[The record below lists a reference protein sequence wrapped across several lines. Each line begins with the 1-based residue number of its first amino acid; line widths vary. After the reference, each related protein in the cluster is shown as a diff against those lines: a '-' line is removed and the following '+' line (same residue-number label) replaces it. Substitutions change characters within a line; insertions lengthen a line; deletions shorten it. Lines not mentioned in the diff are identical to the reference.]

1 MSIYLKL
8 IFPFGIVLLTIA
20 LFDTTVNLTFAKP
33 HGNNGFGNK
42 NVIPICCAWG
52 PELQSGILTYSIQGG
67 DKKTDDGVTKAVNSW
82 NKVLNG
88 LEFKKTTGNGNIII
102 SFINDG
108 KKVAGKT
115 INSIDSNGFIR
126 QSYVTLSKKYFNHPF
141 TTAQIDLV
149 TKHEFG
155 HVLGLQHANFNGNLM
170 TSQVNTGS
178 GAISSCVIDAVN
190 TANAWKLEEGGV
202 SMHGPT
208 KKYVIC

>member
-8 IFPFGIVLLTIA
+8 IFTFAIVLLTFA
-20 LFDTTVNLTFAKP
+20 LFDNTVNLTFAKP
-33 HGNNGFGNK
+33 HGNNGFVNK
-42 NVIPICCAWG
+42 NIIPICCAWG

-67 DKKTDDGVTKAVNSW
+67 DKKIDDGVTKAVNSW

-88 LEFKKTTGNGNIII
+88 LEFEKTTGNGNIII

-155 HVLGLQHANFNGNLM
+155 HVLGLQHANFKGNLM

-178 GAISSCVIDAVN
+178 GTISSCVIDAVN